1 MSKCYE
7 CPRQCGA
14 DRSAGKSGF
23 CRVSEDFSV
32 AKIMIHRFEEPCIC
46 ADGGAGAIFFSGCN
60 LGCVFCQNRDI
71 SGAAVGKNMTSAQLE
86 REIFSLVESG
96 ADCIEFITP
105 SHYTASI
112 AHLLERIKPR
122 ITVPVVW
129 NSNAY
134 EKVDSLRVLDGL
146 VDVYLPDFKYFSPEL
161 ASKYSSAPDYPS
173 VALAAVKEMV
183 RQTGAPV
190 FFGDIS
196 VLNGSG
202 SAGEGKKMI
211 KRGVI
216 VRHLVLPSH
225 RADSIAALEL
235 LAREIG
241 AENVLL
247 SLMSQYTPDFYIERE
262 LEMGACDELKNLRRR
277 VTSFEYDSVAKVADF
292 LGFDGYFQARE
303 SASSS
308 YTPDF

>member
-1 MSKCYE
+1 MSKCYG
-7 CPRQCGA
+7 CPRECGA
-14 DRSAGKSGF
+14 DRSTGKSGY
-23 CRVSEDFSV
+23 CRVGEDFSV

-71 SGAAVGKNMTSAQLE
+71 SRAATGQNMTDGELE
-86 REIFSLVESG
+86 REIFSLVERG
-96 ADCIEFITP
+96 ADCVEFITP
-105 SHYTASI
+105 SHYTAKI
-112 AHLLERIKPR
+112 AALLDRIKSKIP
-122 ITVPVVW
+122 VPVVW

-134 EKVDSLRVLDGL
+134 EKVDSLRALDGL
-146 VDVYLPDFKYFSPEL
+146 VDVYLPDFKYFSAEL
-161 ASKYSSAPDYPS
+161 ARKYSSASDYPS

-183 RQTGAPV
+183 RQMGAPV
-190 FFGDIS
+190 FFEDNRTINDSDS
-196 VLNGSG
+196 VEK
-202 SAGEGKKMI
+202 GEKMI
-211 KRGVI
+211 KSGVI

-247 SLMSQYTPDFYIERE
+247 SLMSQYTPDFYIEYER
-262 LEMGACDELKNLRRR
+262 EMGARDELKNLRRR
-277 VTSFEYDSVAKVADF
+277 VTSFEYDSVAKVADS